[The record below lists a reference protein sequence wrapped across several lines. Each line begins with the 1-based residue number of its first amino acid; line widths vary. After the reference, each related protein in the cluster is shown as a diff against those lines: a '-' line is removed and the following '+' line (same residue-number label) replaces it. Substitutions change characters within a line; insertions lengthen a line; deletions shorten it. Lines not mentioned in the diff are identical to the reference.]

1 MRNIF
6 NLITDAFVRMG
17 LNETDYKKSIHDTY
31 IIDITDSRTPL
42 LKATLYLDLTPNNEI
57 YDVTYTNN
65 LFEELAWAR
74 FCRVF
79 TDEIP
84 QDIEEM
90 LLQNLINILR

>member
-1 MRNIF
+1 VLFR
-6 NLITDAFVRMG
+6 
-17 LNETDYKKSIHDTY
+17 S
-31 IIDITDSRTPL
+31 
-42 LKATLYLDLTPNNEI
+42 PNNEI